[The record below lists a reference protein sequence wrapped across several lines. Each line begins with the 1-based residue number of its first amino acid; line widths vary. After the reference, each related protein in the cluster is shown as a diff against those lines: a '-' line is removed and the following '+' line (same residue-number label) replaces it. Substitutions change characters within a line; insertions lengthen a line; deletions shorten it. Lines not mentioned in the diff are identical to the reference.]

1 MREISFCSHQRTNSL
16 IALYSAYD
24 YLSTIKEICANKMGP
39 WRVLFEI
46 KFLHPTFT
54 SNPIISMAFEGTTI
68 SYYAIIR

>member
-1 MREISFCSHQRTNSL
+1 
-16 IALYSAYD
+16 
-24 YLSTIKEICANKMGP
+24 MGP
-39 WRVLFEI
+39 WWVLFEI